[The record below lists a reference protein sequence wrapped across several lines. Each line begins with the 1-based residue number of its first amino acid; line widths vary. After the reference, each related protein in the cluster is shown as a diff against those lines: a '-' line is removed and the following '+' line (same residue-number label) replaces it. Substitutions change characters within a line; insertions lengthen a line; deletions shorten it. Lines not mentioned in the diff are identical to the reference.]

1 MVLRMTPAK
10 FLFAACLALTGA
22 PPAAAQPVEVASLA
36 APDLFSTGGRETGLP
51 PDLWRGASAETMRA
65 VLPLLAT
72 KPLSP
77 AAAGLARRVLATG
90 ANGPEGAGRDPALA
104 GARTSALIALGDLEA
119 ASTILS
125 RTAGV
130 ERDAALSRAAAEAA
144 LMSGDDARAC
154 AVADALALGRE
165 DVYWLRLRAFC
176 QDKAGQSAAAQ
187 LTFDLAQA
195 QARDAVFGRLMGA
208 KLAGAGSPGAP
219 SSRNGLDYAL
229 SRALGLT
236 AAPPGAAIEA
246 VSLSGLDDLPGLSQ
260 MVERVGAAADAKAR
274 ARAQAAALLVAAL
287 NPPDTPEG
295 RGLLA
300 GLSAEAKA
308 PAGREIAMDLA
319 SEGKLM
325 GETALLALWTS
336 AEAGAAGPAPGDRAR
351 IVRALKAVGLEA
363 DARAFAAEGLA
374 ALR

>member
-1 MVLRMTPAK
+1 MNPAK
-10 FLFAACLALTGA
+10 FLFAACLALTGGL
-22 PPAAAQPVEVASLA
+22 PAAAQPVEVAPLT

-51 PDLWRGASAETMRA
+51 ADLWRGASAETMRA
-65 VLPLLAT
+65 VLPLLAA

-104 GARTSALIALGDLEA
+104 GARTSALIALGDLVA
-119 ASTILS
+119 ASAILS

-144 LMSGDDARAC
+144 LMGGDDARAC
-154 AVADALALGRE
+154 AVADALAVGRD

-176 QDKAGQSAAAQ
+176 QDKAGQSASAQ

-229 SRALGLT
+229 SRSLGLSPAPP
-236 AAPPGAAIEA
+236 AAPVEEVA
-246 VSLSGLDDLPGLSQ
+246 LSGLEGLPGFAQ
-260 MVERVGAAADAKAR
+260 MVDRVGAAPDAKAR

-287 NPPDTPEG
+287 HPPETPEG
-295 RGLLA
+295 RGALA
-300 GLSAEAKA
+300 ALAAEAKA
-308 PAGREIAMDLA
+308 PAGRAMALDLA
-319 SEGKLM
+319 GEQKLM
-325 GETALLALWTS
+325 GEAALLALWIA
-336 AEAGAAGPAPGDRAR
+336 AEAGASGPAPGDRAR
-351 IVRALKAVGLEA
+351 IVRALKAVGLET